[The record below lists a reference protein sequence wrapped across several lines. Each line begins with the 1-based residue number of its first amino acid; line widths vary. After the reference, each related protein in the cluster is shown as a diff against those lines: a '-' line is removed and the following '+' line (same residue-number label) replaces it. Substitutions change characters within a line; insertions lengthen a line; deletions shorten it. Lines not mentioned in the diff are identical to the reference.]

1 MARRLPFRLAGATA
15 LLTGATGGVGTV
27 IAGALGARGVG
38 LLLSGRRETEL
49 SQLAQ
54 ELGARSVVCDLALAA
69 DVDHLAA
76 AALDAEVDVLVA
88 NAAHP
93 ATGMLT
99 ALTQNEIDGMLAVN
113 LRAPIALARVLAPAM
128 VARGRGHLV
137 FISSLSGKSAQPASS
152 LYSATK
158 FGLRG
163 FGLALRE
170 DLRGTGV
177 GVSVVA
183 PGFIRESGM
192 FANTGAKLPPGVGTR
207 SPQDVAAAVI
217 RAIQHNPAEVDV
229 APLGLRVGSALASVA
244 PGPAGWVSSKLGSAK
259 IAADVDAGHRRRR
272 S

>member
-1 MARRLPFRLAGATA
+1 MARRGRFQLAGSTA
-15 LLTGATGGVGTV
+15 LLTGATGGIGAA
-27 IAGALGARGVG
+27 IARALGARGVR
-38 LLLSGRRETEL
+38 LLLSGRREAEL
-49 SQLAQ
+49 SQLAE
-54 ELGARSVVCDLALAA
+54 ELGARATPSDLAVAA
-69 DVDHLAA
+69 DVDRLAA
-76 AALDAEVDVLVA
+76 AARDAGVDVLVA

-93 ATGMLT
+93 ATGMLA
-99 ALTQNEIDGMLAVN
+99 ALTQDEIDEILDVN
-113 LRAPIALARVLAPAM
+113 LRAPIALARGLAPAM

-158 FGLRG
+158 FGVRG

-192 FANTGAKLPPGVGTR
+192 FANTGVKLPPGVGTK

-217 RAIQHNPAEVDV
+217 RAIQDNRAEIDV
-229 APLGLRVGSALASVA
+229 APLGLRAGTAIASVA
-244 PGPAGWVSSKLGSAK
+244 PGPAGWVSSKLGSAR
-259 IAADVDAGHRRRR
+259 IATEMDAGHRRPQ

>member
-1 MARRLPFRLAGATA
+1 VTRSSQLQLEGSTA
-15 LLTGATGGVGTV
+15 LLTGATGGIGGA
-27 IAGALGARGVG
+27 IARALGERGVH
-38 LLLSGRRETEL
+38 LLLSGRREAEL
-49 SQLAQ
+49 SQLAE
-54 ELGARSVVCDLALAA
+54 ELGARAAVSDLEVAA
-69 DVDHLAA
+69 DVDRLAA
-76 AALDAEVDVLVA
+76 AALDAKVDVLVA

-93 ATGMLT
+93 ATGMLA
-99 ALTQNEIDGMLAVN
+99 ALTQDEIDEILDVN

-170 DLRGTGV
+170 DLRGTSV

-207 SPQDVAAAVI
+207 TPQDVAAAVI
-217 RAIQHNPAEVDV
+217 RAIEDNRAEIDV
-229 APLGLRVGSALASVA
+229 APLGLRAGSALASVA

-259 IAADVDAGHRRRR
+259 IAADMDAGHRRRQR
-272 S
+272 

>member
-1 MARRLPFRLAGATA
+1 MRRRRRFQLAESTA
-15 LLTGATGGVGTV
+15 LLTGATGGIGGA
-27 IAGALGARGVG
+27 IADALSRHGAR
-38 LLLSGRRETEL
+38 LLLSGRRESEL
-49 SQLAQ
+49 SQLA
-54 ELGARSVVCDLALAA
+54 EHLGARAVVSDLAVAA
-69 DVDHLAA
+69 DVDRLAA
-76 AALDAEVDVLVA
+76 EALEADVDVLVA

-93 ATGMLT
+93 ATGMLA
-99 ALTQNEIDGMLAVN
+99 ALSQDEIDAMLAVN

-177 GVSVVA
+177 GVSVIA

-217 RAIQHNPAEVDV
+217 RAIQDNRAELDV

-259 IAADVDAGHRRRR
+259 IATAMDDGHRRRQG
-272 S
+272 

>member
-1 MARRLPFRLAGATA
+1 VTRSSHLQLAGSTA
-15 LLTGATGGVGTV
+15 LLTGATGGIGGA
-27 IAGALGARGVG
+27 IARALGERGAH
-38 LLLSGRRETEL
+38 LLLSGRREAEL
-49 SQLAQ
+49 SSLAE
-54 ELGARSVVCDLALAA
+54 ELAARAVVCDLAVA
-69 DVDHLAA
+69 VGV
-76 AALDAEVDVLVA
+76 AALEAKVDVLVG

-93 ATGMLT
+93 ATGMLA
-99 ALTQNEIDGMLAVN
+99 ALTQDEIDGILDVN

-207 SPQDVAAAVI
+207 TPQDVAAAVI
-217 RAIQHNPAEVDV
+217 RAIQDNRAEIDV
-229 APLGLRVGSALASVA
+229 APLGLRAGSALASVA
-244 PGPAGWVSSKLGSAK
+244 PGPAGWVSSKLGSAR
-259 IAADVDAGHRRRR
+259 IAAEMDAGHRRRAG
-272 S
+272 

>member
-1 MARRLPFRLAGATA
+1 VARRGRFQLAGSTA
-15 LLTGATGGVGTV
+15 LLTGATGGIGTA
-27 IAGALGARGVG
+27 IAGALGSRGVR
-38 LLLSGRRETEL
+38 LLLSGRREAEL
-49 SQLAQ
+49 SRLAE
-54 ELGARSVVCDLALAA
+54 ELGARAAVCDLAVAT
-69 DVDHLAA
+69 DVDRLAA

-93 ATGMLT
+93 ATGMLA
-99 ALTQNEIDGMLAVN
+99 ALTQDEIDGMLDVN

-128 VARGRGHLV
+128 VARARGHLV

-217 RAIQHNPAEVDV
+217 RAIQDNRAEIDV

-259 IAADVDAGHRRRR
+259 IAADMDAGHRRRQ